1 MSEVERSPEIDRFR
15 GLAIVL
21 MVFANYFAGISWVP
35 AWLKH
40 APDIGFTCIDAIA
53 PLFIF
58 AIALTYGASYRR
70 SIASRGGRETALRF
84 VRRYAA
90 LIGIGAILSA
100 GEVWFEQGQGAM
112 NWGVLQAIGVAGLL
126 ALCFMGFSPWIRLLA
141 GGLILVVYQI
151 LLDRFWLETVLDS
164 SHGGF
169 PGSISWGGMLIIAS
183 GIADLINGKGEER
196 APTACKKIATSEPK
210 IVALKFIA
218 AGLIFVAMGAALGQL
233 IPISKN
239 RVSATY
245 DILSI
250 GISAVIYGL
259 ASSSFGLRKWSGK
272 MRVSDGSAMSN
283 SKITQYRQY
292 GPITQFLVWWGR
304 NPIFLYILHL
314 FVLGIFALPTAPW
327 WYTNAHP
334 ALAVFQFLF
343 IVGILTS
350 IARALYQKKIIIN
363 L

>member
-1 MSEVERSPEIDRFR
+1 
-15 GLAIVL
+15 
-21 MVFANYFAGISWVP
+21 
-35 AWLKH
+35 
-40 APDIGFTCIDAIA
+40 
-53 PLFIF
+53 
-58 AIALTYGASYRR
+58 
-70 SIASRGGRETALRF
+70 
-84 VRRYAA
+84 
-90 LIGIGAILSA
+90 
-100 GEVWFEQGQGAM
+100 
-112 NWGVLQAIGVAGLL
+112 
-126 ALCFMGFSPWIRLLA
+126 MGFSPWIRLLA
-141 GGLILVVYQI
+141 GGLIFVLYQI

-169 PGSISWGGMLIIAS
+169 PGSISWASMLIIAS

-196 APTACKKIATSEPK
+196 APTGCKKIATSEPK

-218 AGLIFVAMGAALGQL
+218 AGLIFIAVGVALGQL
-233 IPISKN
+233 VPISKN

-259 ASSSFGLRKWSGK
+259 ASSSFGLRKRSGK

-283 SKITQYRQY
+283 SKVTQYRQY
-292 GPITQFLVWWGR
+292 GPITKFLVWWGR

-314 FVLGIFALPTAPW
+314 FMLGIFALPTAPW

-334 ALAVFQFLF
+334 ALAAFQFLF

>member
-1 MSEVERSPEIDRFR
+1 
-15 GLAIVL
+15 
-21 MVFANYFAGISWVP
+21 
-35 AWLKH
+35 
-40 APDIGFTCIDAIA
+40 
-53 PLFIF
+53 
-58 AIALTYGASYRR
+58 
-70 SIASRGGRETALRF
+70 
-84 VRRYAA
+84 
-90 LIGIGAILSA
+90 
-100 GEVWFEQGQGAM
+100 
-112 NWGVLQAIGVAGLL
+112 
-126 ALCFMGFSPWIRLLA
+126 
-141 GGLILVVYQI
+141 VVYQI

-183 GIADLINGKGEER
+183 GIADLINGEGEER

-218 AGLIFVAMGAALGQL
+218 AGLIFVAVGAVLGEL
-233 IPISKN
+233 VPISKN

-259 ASSSFGLRKWSGK
+259 ASSSIGLRKRSGK
-272 MRVSDGSAMSN
+272 MHVSDGSAMSN
-283 SKITQYRQY
+283 SKVTQYRQY
-292 GPITQFLVWWGR
+292 GQITQFLVWWGR

-314 FVLGIFALPTAPW
+314 LLLGLFALPKASW
-327 WYTNAHP
+327 WYRDAHP
-334 ALAVFQFLF
+334 VLATFQFIF
-343 IVGILTS
+343 ITAILTG

>member
-1 MSEVERSPEIDRFR
+1 MGPGIAQTCAGHRVYLHRCDCATFHLRDRVDIWGFVSQKHSKPRRAGDSAQVCKALCSTYRHRSDIVGRR
-15 GLAIVL
+15 GVVRARPRCYEL
-21 MVFANYFAGISWVP
+21 
-35 AWLKH
+35 
-40 APDIGFTCIDAIA
+40 
-53 PLFIF
+53 
-58 AIALTYGASYRR
+58 
-70 SIASRGGRETALRF
+70 GR
-84 VRRYAA
+84 
-90 LIGIGAILSA
+90 
-100 GEVWFEQGQGAM
+100 
-112 NWGVLQAIGVAGLL
+112 VLQAIGVAGLL

-141 GGLILVVYQI
+141 GGLIFVLYQI

-196 APTACKKIATSEPK
+196 APTGCKKIATSEPK

-350 IARALYQKKIIIN
+350 IARALYQ
-363 L
+363 

>member
-1 MSEVERSPEIDRFR
+1 
-15 GLAIVL
+15 
-21 MVFANYFAGISWVP
+21 
-35 AWLKH
+35 
-40 APDIGFTCIDAIA
+40 
-53 PLFIF
+53 
-58 AIALTYGASYRR
+58 
-70 SIASRGGRETALRF
+70 
-84 VRRYAA
+84 
-90 LIGIGAILSA
+90 
-100 GEVWFEQGQGAM
+100 M

-151 LLDRFWLETVLDS
+151 LLDRFWLEIVLDS

>member
-1 MSEVERSPEIDRFR
+1 VGPGIAQTCAGHRVYLHRCDCATFHLRDSVDIWSFVSQKHSKPRRARDSAQVCKALCSTYRDRSDIVGRR
-15 GLAIVL
+15 GVVRARPRCYEL
-21 MVFANYFAGISWVP
+21 
-35 AWLKH
+35 
-40 APDIGFTCIDAIA
+40 
-53 PLFIF
+53 
-58 AIALTYGASYRR
+58 
-70 SIASRGGRETALRF
+70 GR
-84 VRRYAA
+84 
-90 LIGIGAILSA
+90 
-100 GEVWFEQGQGAM
+100 
-112 NWGVLQAIGVAGLL
+112 VLQAIGVAGLL

-141 GGLILVVYQI
+141 GGLIFVLYQI

-196 APTACKKIATSEPK
+196 APTACKKIATSESK

-245 DILSI
+245 NILSI

-283 SKITQYRQY
+283 SKVTQYRQY

-334 ALAVFQFLF
+334 ALAAFQFLF

-350 IARALYQKKIIIN
+350 IARALYQ
-363 L
+363 

>member
-1 MSEVERSPEIDRFR
+1 MADIERSPEIDRFR

-58 AIALTYGASYRR
+58 AIALTYSGSYYR
-70 SIASRGGRETALRF
+70 SLLSRGRRQTALRF

-90 LIGIGAILSA
+90 LVGIGAILSA
-100 GEVWFEQGQGAM
+100 GEVWFEQGQGTM

-126 ALCFMGFSPWIRLLA
+126 ALCFMGFSPWMRVLS
-141 GGLILVVYQI
+141 GGLILASYQI
-151 LLDRFWLETVLDS
+151 LLDRFWLATVLDS

-169 PGSISWGGMLIIAS
+169 PGSISWGGMLIMAS
-183 GIADLINGKGEER
+183 GLADLVDGKEEG
-196 APTACKKIATSEPK
+196 TTSAGK
-210 IVALKFIA
+210 RGALKFA
-218 AGLIFVAMGAALGQL
+218 MVGLVFSALGIGLGQL
-233 IPISKN
+233 IPVSKN

-259 ASSSFGLRKWSGK
+259 SSTRIGLR
-272 MRVSDGSAMSN
+272 GS
-283 SKITQYRQY
+283 QY

-314 FVLGIFALPTAPW
+314 LLLGIFALPKASW
-327 WYTNAHP
+327 WYRDACP
-334 ALAVFQFLF
+334 ALAATQFLF
-343 IVGILTS
+343 IIGILTA
-350 IARALYQKKIIIN
+350 IARALYQKKIIIS

>member
-1 MSEVERSPEIDRFR
+1 M
-15 GLAIVL
+15 
-21 MVFANYFAGISWVP
+21 
-35 AWLKH
+35 
-40 APDIGFTCIDAIA
+40 
-53 PLFIF
+53 
-58 AIALTYGASYRR
+58 
-70 SIASRGGRETALRF
+70 
-84 VRRYAA
+84 
-90 LIGIGAILSA
+90 
-100 GEVWFEQGQGAM
+100 
-112 NWGVLQAIGVAGLL
+112 LQAIGVAGLL

-183 GIADLINGKGEER
+183 GIADLINGEGEER

-218 AGLIFVAMGAALGQL
+218 AGLIFVAVGAVLGQL
-233 IPISKN
+233 VSISKN

-259 ASSSFGLRKWSGK
+259 ASSSFGLRKRSGK

-283 SKITQYRQY
+283 SKVTQYRQY
-292 GPITQFLVWWGR
+292 GPITKFLVWWGR

-314 FVLGIFALPTAPW
+314 FMLGIFALPKASW

-334 ALAVFQFLF
+334 ALAAFQFLF
-343 IVGILTS
+343 IVGILTA
-350 IARALYQKKIIIN
+350 IARTLYQKKIIIS

>member
-1 MSEVERSPEIDRFR
+1 MADIERSPEIDRFR

-58 AIALTYGASYRR
+58 AIALTYSGSYHR
-70 SIASRGGRETALRF
+70 SLLSRGRWQTALRF

-90 LIGIGAILSA
+90 LVGIGAILSA

-126 ALCFMGFSPWIRLLA
+126 ALCFMGFSPWMRVLS
-141 GGLILVVYQI
+141 GGLILAGYQI
-151 LLDRFWLETVLDS
+151 LLDRFWLAIVLDS

-169 PGSISWGGMLIIAS
+169 PGSISWGGMLIIVS
-183 GIADLINGKGEER
+183 GLADLINGEER
-196 APTACKKIATSEPK
+196 NAPSACER
-210 IVALKFIA
+210 
-218 AGLIFVAMGAALGQL
+218 AALTFIVVGLFFSALGIGLGQFV
-233 IPISKN
+233 PVSKN

-245 DILSI
+245 CILSI

-259 ASSSFGLRKWSGK
+259 SSTRIGLR
-272 MRVSDGSAMSN
+272 GS
-283 SKITQYRQY
+283 QY
-292 GPITQFLVWWGR
+292 GPITQFFVWWGR

-314 FVLGIFALPTAPW
+314 LLLGLFALPKASW
-327 WYTNAHP
+327 WYRDACP
-334 ALAVFQFLF
+334 ALAATQFLF
-343 IVGILTS
+343 IIGILTA
-350 IARALYQKKIIIN
+350 IARALYQKKIIIS